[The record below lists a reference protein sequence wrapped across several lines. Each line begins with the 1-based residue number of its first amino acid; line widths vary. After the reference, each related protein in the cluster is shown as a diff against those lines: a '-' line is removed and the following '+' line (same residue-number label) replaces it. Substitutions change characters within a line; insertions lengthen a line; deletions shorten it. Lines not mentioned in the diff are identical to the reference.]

1 MQVLHENLKKK
12 TQRTGTGKKYSVAQ
26 VTAQE
31 ETMERVSQVHG
42 AEDPPSK
49 TEISSLQHLFLE
61 RNFLR
66 QQKRKES
73 GGNKGINGSD
83 YF

>member
-1 MQVLHENLKKK
+1 
-12 TQRTGTGKKYSVAQ
+12 
-26 VTAQE
+26 
-31 ETMERVSQVHG
+31 MERVSQVHG

-73 GGNKGINGSD
+73 GGDKGINGSD

>member
-12 TQRTGTGKKYSVAQ
+12 HTELAREKNSVAQ

-73 GGNKGINGSD
+73 GGDKGINGSD